1 MPTIGTC
8 ALCKTPDS
16 ALQGSHIVPEFF
28 YKRVYTKSHK
38 FTAISLVQDE
48 RLTIEQK
55 GYREDLLC
63 QKCETKLSKWETVL
77 SQFVTAVISD
87 NYTHF
92 RRTQYLSATIVDGV
106 NYSSL
111 KMAVLSIFWR
121 MSISKLKIFSDI
133 HLGPYEEIL
142 RKLLDTE
149 QVPRTT
155 EFPFLI
161 SKATFDGEFLPDF
174 IFPVSRG
181 KKGHLIIQTVVLNGI
196 VFDCLMTQRPNIPE
210 EFEQFTI
217 QPNGR
222 AFIRAMSYERLG
234 LNLGDFSKRMKGKD
248 VRDFYRKYS

>member
-106 NYSSL
+106 NYSRADSNL
-111 KMAVLSIFWR
+111 KCNTCHQVRFADVITSFVLVI
-121 MSISKLKIFSDI
+121 
-133 HLGPYEEIL
+133 P
-142 RKLLDTE
+142 
-149 QVPRTT
+149 
-155 EFPFLI
+155 
-161 SKATFDGEFLPDF
+161 AT
-174 IFPVSRG
+174 S
-181 KKGHLIIQTVVLNGI
+181 
-196 VFDCLMTQRPNIPE
+196 
-210 EFEQFTI
+210 
-217 QPNGR
+217 
-222 AFIRAMSYERLG
+222 A
-234 LNLGDFSKRMKGKD
+234 
-248 VRDFYRKYS
+248 